1 MAQKIHPIG
10 FRLVTIQKSKSLWYT
25 NFENYSTIICEDT
38 IIRRIV
44 ETYNIIIRTINK
56 KDKITNIIIKV
67 GIGKIFI
74 ERNINYNKIR
84 VFIYT
89 ARPGIL
95 VGKLGNELNLII
107 LNFKKYFITKIIILN
122 IIEINE
128 PNYLAIL
135 LGALIVEF
143 LEKRI
148 PFRKII
154 SDIIQ
159 KAKNTNVCGIK
170 VQISGRLN
178 GIDMARNEWVRNG
191 SLPLQ
196 TLRAN
201 IDYAEKRANTVYG
214 VLGIKIWL
222 FKDIIF

>member
-1 MAQKIHPIG
+1 MAQKIHPLG

-67 GIGKIFI
+67 GIGKILI

>member
-1 MAQKIHPIG
+1 LAQKIHPIG